1 MPEAKHNQ
9 RYRIYSQITRS
20 TILHL
25 EDALDIGKVRLFLLS
40 YRRGQGAQATADHYL
55 DLADARVL
63 AADLAQGHL
72 PERFTD
78 YKGSPEGREGKPLSR
93 VLKLDDRGEGQ
104 RAPIVLQI
112 SHGPGQMVGEG
123 AIKPAG
129 KADTEIAILLTRWQA
144 RRLGHALLAHL
155 HAWEIVTFRR
165 RTAPEPE
172 GGYRVREEG
181 PEWVVENFS

>member
-1 MPEAKHNQ
+1 MTNESYNQ

-63 AADLAQGHL
+63 ASDLAQGHL
-72 PERFTD
+72 PERFMD
-78 YKGSPEGREGKPLSR
+78 YKGSPEGREGKALSR

-112 SHGPGQMVGEG
+112 SHGPGQLLGTG

-155 HAWEIVTFRR
+155 QAWEVVTFRR
-165 RTAPEPE
+165 RTTPEPD
-172 GGYRVREEG
+172 GGYRLREEG
-181 PEWVVENFS
+181 PEWGNEDI

>member
-1 MPEAKHNQ
+1 MAEAKHNQ

-20 TILHL
+20 AILHL

-40 YRRGQGAQATADHYL
+40 YRRGQGAKTTVDHYL

-63 AADLAQGHL
+63 AADLAQGRL
-72 PERFTD
+72 SERFLD

-93 VLKLDDRGEGQ
+93 VLKLDDRGEGN

-129 KADTEIAILLTRWQA
+129 KADAEIAILLTRWQA

-155 HAWEIVTFRR
+155 QAWEVVTFRH
-165 RTAPEPE
+165 RTTPDPE
-172 GGYRVREEG
+172 GGYRLREEG
-181 PEWVVENFS
+181 PEWGTEEI